1 MVDDTPCACNN
12 LRRAARA
19 ITAVY
24 DSALAPVG
32 LRNSQFG
39 VLRRL
44 QRRGPLDVTQLAAEF
59 ELDRSTMGRNLDP
72 LERRGLISLKIGND
86 QRQRVARL
94 TSAGVAAIKSALPR
108 WRAAQ
113 ARVEATVAPASIDR
127 LADRLAA
134 LRADSA

>member
-44 QRRGPLDVTQLAAEF
+44 QRRGPLAVTQLAAEF

-72 LERRGLISLKIGND
+72 LERRGLISLKIGDD

>member
-72 LERRGLISLKIGND
+72 LERRGLISLKIGDD